1 MDIHIGIGSFRRS
14 EIHSHRSNTQDR
26 EWVCRPDIHTGTL
39 TLRNRKGALTV
50 EIHSAS
56 SGCGSG
62 YPPPEPTLSS
72 GLARTLTVENH
83 STSSDFERRI
93 STRTRI
99 RESAGEVRF
108 RGPRRP
114 EVHAG
119 IGTLSNR
126 ASTLTF
132 EIHSAASHLAGRIST
147 RESALPS
154 IAYSLPRPKCAA
166 LQTTLSAERLRLD
179 RLSADGALTLT
190 IELHSASS
198 RLRRLIRAMKSARCG
213 PLTRA
218 HR

>member
-1 MDIHIGIGSFRRS
+1 M
-14 EIHSHRSNTQDR
+14 
-26 EWVCRPDIHTGTL
+26 L
-39 TLRNRKGALTV
+39 
-50 EIHSAS
+50 
-56 SGCGSG
+56 
-62 YPPPEPTLSS
+62 EPTLPS

-83 STSSDFERRI
+83 SASSDFERRI
-93 STRTRI
+93 STWTRL

-108 RGPRRP
+108 RVPRRP

-119 IGTLSNR
+119 IGTLSDR

-132 EIHSAASHLAGRIST
+132 EIHSAANRLVGRTST

-154 IAYSLPRPKCAA
+154 IACSLPGLNCAA
-166 LQTTLSAERLRLD
+166 LQTALSAERPRLD

-198 RLRRLIRAMKSARCG
+198 RLRRLVRALKSARCG
-213 PLTRA
+213 PHVRS